1 MSFQHE
7 EVNML
12 AINQLTR
19 IAIIGTG
26 RVGASCA
33 YALQLRG
40 LASEIVLI
48 NANRQRAEGEAMDI
62 NHGSA
67 FTKPVRVWAGDYR
80 DCQGAD
86 IVVLAAGTSQK
97 PGDTRLD
104 LLRNNATILQRTL
117 APVLKYMEDTILVV
131 AANPVDVLT
140 YLAWRMTG
148 LPSNQVIGSGTILD
162 TARFRFLLG
171 KHFEIEPHSIHAY
184 IIGEHGDSQV
194 PVWSLANIAG
204 VRLDEYA
211 RLNGKALDIACREKI
226 VENTRRAAYEI
237 IRRKGATYY
246 AIAAG
251 LVRIIEAIVRN
262 ENSVLTVSGVVN
274 GSHGLN
280 DVAISLP
287 SVVNRQGITS
297 TLSLPLSE
305 EEEAGLKRSAQI
317 IHNAILSLNLDE
329 QISIGKIPSARLL
342 LEQRELA

>member
-1 MSFQHE
+1 
-7 EVNML
+7 ML
-12 AINQLTR
+12 GNAHQPTK

-48 NANRQRAEGEAMDI
+48 NADRQRAEGEAMDI
-62 NHGSA
+62 NHGSL

-80 DCQGAD
+80 ECRDAD
-86 IVVLAAGTSQK
+86 IVVVTAGTSQR

-104 LLRNNATILQRTL
+104 LLKNNAR
-117 APVLKYMEDTILVV
+117 VLERMISPALRYLEDAIIVV

-140 YLAWRMTG
+140 YLAWQMTG
-148 LPSNQVIGSGTILD
+148 LPSHQVIGSGTILD

-171 KHFEIEPHSIHAY
+171 QHFQIDTHSIHAF

-204 VRLDEYA
+204 IRLDEFS
-211 RLNGKALDIACREKI
+211 RLNGKSLNASSRLKIA
-226 VENTRRAAYEI
+226 ENTRRAAYEI

-251 LVRIIEAIVRN
+251 LVRIVEAIVRD
-262 ENSVLTVSGVVN
+262 ENCVLTVSGITN
-274 GSHGLN
+274 GIHGLN
-280 DVAISLP
+280 EVALSLP
-287 SVVNRQGITS
+287 SVINRQGIAN
-297 TLSLPLSE
+297 TLNLPLAE
-305 EEEAGLKRSAQI
+305 EEEAGLQNSARVL
-317 IHNAILSLNLDE
+317 HEAIQSLDLDHRIE
-329 QISIGKIPSARLL
+329 IGSLPSARLL
-342 LEQRELA
+342 IQQKETV

>member
-1 MSFQHE
+1 
-7 EVNML
+7 ML
-12 AINQLTR
+12 NITQRLTK

-33 YALQLRG
+33 YALQIRG

-62 NHGSA
+62 NHGSQ
-67 FTKPVRVWAGDYR
+67 FTKPARVWAGDYR
-80 DCQGAD
+80 DCRDAD

-104 LLRNNATILQRTL
+104 LLKNNSAILQRTL
-117 APVLKYMEDTILVV
+117 APALRYLEDTILLV

-171 KHFEIEPHSIHAY
+171 QHFEIEPHSIHAY

-204 VRLDEYA
+204 VHLDEFT
-211 RLNGKALDIACREKI
+211 RLNGRSLDAACRARIAED
-226 VENTRRAAYEI
+226 TRRAAYEI

-262 ENSVLTVSGVVN
+262 ENSILTVSGVVSGIHN
-274 GSHGLN
+274 LN
-280 DVAISLP
+280 EIAISLP
-287 SVVNRQGITS
+287 CVISRQGIAS
-297 TLSLPLSE
+297 TLELPLSE
-305 EEEAGLKRSAQI
+305 DEENGLKRSAQI
-317 IHNAILSLNLDE
+317 IHDAVLSLNLDE
-329 QISIGKIPSARLL
+329 QISLGRIPSVHLL
-342 LEQRELA
+342 LERKESV

>member
-1 MSFQHE
+1 MSNSAH
-7 EVNML
+7 
-12 AINQLTR
+12 QLIK

-62 NHGSA
+62 NHGSQ
-67 FTKPVRVWAGDYR
+67 FTNPVRVWAGDYR
-80 DCQGAD
+80 DCRDAD
-86 IVVLAAGTSQK
+86 IVVLAAGSSQK

-104 LLRNNATILQRTL
+104 LLRNNAAILERTL
-117 APVLKYMEDTILVV
+117 APALKYMKETILVV

-140 YLAWRMTG
+140 YLTWQMTG
-148 LPSNQVIGSGTILD
+148 LSSHQVIGSGTILD

-171 KHFEIEPHSIHAY
+171 QHFEVETHSIHAF

-204 VRLDEYA
+204 MRLDEYS
-211 RLNGKALDIACREKI
+211 RLNGKPLDGSLQEKI
-226 VENTRRAAYEI
+226 AENTRCAAYEI

-251 LVRIIEAIVRN
+251 LVRIIEAIVRD

-274 GSHGLN
+274 GRHGLN
-280 DVAISLP
+280 DVALSLP
-287 SVVNRQGITS
+287 SVINRQGIAKI
-297 TLSLPLSE
+297 LELPLSNE
-305 EEEAGLKRSAQI
+305 EEMDLKSSAQL
-317 IHNAILSLNLDE
+317 IHEAISSLDLEE
-329 QISIGKIPSARLL
+329 QITLGKIPSARLL
-342 LEQRELA
+342 LGQKEPV

>member
-1 MSFQHE
+1 
-7 EVNML
+7 ML
-12 AINQLTR
+12 NSAHQPIK

-26 RVGASCA
+26 HVGASCA

-62 NHGSA
+62 NHGSQ

-80 DCQGAD
+80 DCRDAD

-104 LLRNNATILQRTL
+104 LLRNNTTILQRTL
-117 APVLKYMEDTILVV
+117 APALKYMEDTILVV

-140 YLAWRMTG
+140 YLTWQMTG

-171 KHFEIEPHSIHAY
+171 QHFEIETNNVHAF

-204 VRLDEYA
+204 MRLDEYN
-211 RLNGKALDIACREKI
+211 RLNGKPLDSSLQEKI
-226 VENTRRAAYEI
+226 AENTRRAAYEI

-251 LVRIIEAIVRN
+251 LVRIIEAIVRD
-262 ENSVLTVSGVVN
+262 ENSVLTISGVVN
-274 GSHGLN
+274 GRHGLN
-280 DVAISLP
+280 DVALSLP
-287 SVVNRQGITS
+287 SVINRQGIAN
-297 TLSLPLSE
+297 TLELPLSNDE
-305 EEEAGLKRSAQI
+305 ETGLRRSARVI
-317 IHNAILSLNLDE
+317 RDAILSLDLDE
-329 QISIGKIPSARLL
+329 KISIGKIPSVRLL
-342 LEQRELA
+342 LQQKEIV

>member
-1 MSFQHE
+1 
-7 EVNML
+7 ML
-12 AINQLTR
+12 NRAHQLIK

-62 NHGSA
+62 NHGSL
-67 FTKPVRVWAGDYR
+67 FTKPVRIWTGDYR
-80 DCQGAD
+80 DCKDAD
-86 IVVLAAGTSQK
+86 IVVLAAGASQK
-97 PGDTRLD
+97 VGDTRLN
-104 LLRNNATILQRTL
+104 LLRNNATILERTL
-117 APVLKYMEDTILVV
+117 APALKYMKDTILVV
-131 AANPVDVLT
+131 AANPVDILT

-148 LPSNQVIGSGTILD
+148 LPSNQIIGSGTILD

-171 KHFEIEPHSIHAY
+171 QHFEIEPHSIHAY

-204 VRLDEYA
+204 VRLDEYT
-211 RLNGKALDIACREKI
+211 RLNGKSLSASCREQI
-226 VENTRRAAYEI
+226 AENTRRAEYEI

-251 LVRIIEAIVRN
+251 LVRIIEAIVRD

-274 GSHGLN
+274 SRHGLN
-280 DVAISLP
+280 DIAISLP
-287 SVVNRQGITS
+287 RVVNRQGIAN
-297 TLSLPLSE
+297 TLTLPLSDDE
-305 EEEAGLKRSAQI
+305 EVGLKKSARA
-317 IHNAILSLNLDE
+317 IHDAILSLNLDE
-329 QISIGKIPSARLL
+329 QISIGKIPSVHLL
-342 LEQRELA
+342 LEQKEIV